1 MEPCVNIS
9 VRSGASELHRIT
21 KKSGESQD
29 FIGMHATML
38 EAAFAA
44 AHELLVPRIHVQTI
58 FMCGI
63 LSGRAVA
70 KTRKAIAT
78 RI

>member
-44 AHELLVPRIHVQTI
+44 AHELLVPRNI
-58 FMCGI
+58 I
-63 LSGRAVA
+63 LCVVFSADGP
-70 KTRKAIAT
+70 
-78 RI
+78 

>member
-1 MEPCVNIS
+1 LEPCVNIS

-44 AHELLVPRIHVQTI
+44 AHELLVPRTCTNI
-58 FMCGI
+58 I
-63 LSGRAVA
+63 LCVVFSADGP
-70 KTRKAIAT
+70 
-78 RI
+78 